1 MMENDDINLVFVIDD
16 DDAFRRSL
24 VFLLED
30 LAWQVEAFASAAEF
44 LEAHPEPLVEAGC
57 ILLDIRMPMMSGMEL
72 QLKLKDLGWTTPII
86 FITGHGDM
94 EMAVQAMKQGA
105 YGFLAKPF
113 KDQVLLD
120 EVAAAVRFA
129 QQAQANIL
137 RQQEA
142 KQVLERLSPRES
154 EVADLLARGLSNKA
168 IAQQLDISE
177 KTVHI
182 HRQKIMEKAE
192 ISSAAELTR
201 LMLRADSESLD

>member
-1 MMENDDINLVFVIDD
+1 MDAIDTNLVFVIDD

-30 LAWQVEAFASAAEF
+30 LDWRVEAFASAAEF
-44 LEAHPEPLVEAGC
+44 LEVYTEPVAEAGC
-57 ILLDIRMPMMSGMEL
+57 ILLDIRMPLMSGMEL
-72 QLKLKDLGWTTPII
+72 QLKLNELGWITPII
-86 FITGHGDM
+86 FLTGHGDI
-94 EMAVQAMKQGA
+94 EMAVQAMKLGA
-105 YGFLAKPF
+105 YGFLSKPF

-129 QQAQANIL
+129 QQTRENLQ

-142 KQVLERLSPRES
+142 EEILARLSPREKQ
-154 EVADLLARGLSNKA
+154 VANLLARGQSNRL

-182 HRQKIMEKAE
+182 HRQNVMEKAE
-192 ISSAAELTR
+192 ISSAAELAR
-201 LMLRADSESLD
+201 LMLKADPHSLD

>member
-1 MMENDDINLVFVIDD
+1 MKSDDIKLVFVIDD

-44 LEAHPEPLVEAGC
+44 LETYPQPLVEAGC

-72 QLKLKDLGWTTPII
+72 QLKLNDLGWTTPII
-86 FITGHGDM
+86 FLTGHGDI
-94 EMAVQAMKQGA
+94 EMAVQAMKLGA

-129 QQAQANIL
+129 QQEKESIL
-137 RQQEA
+137 RQQAAQELLA
-142 KQVLERLSPRES
+142 RFSPRES
-154 EVADLLARGLSNKA
+154 EVADLLARGQSNKV
-168 IAQQLDISE
+168 IALQLGISE

-182 HRQKIMEKAE
+182 HRQHIMEKAE
-192 ISSAAELTR
+192 ISSAAELTQ
-201 LMLRADSESLD
+201 LMLKADPRSLD

>member
-1 MMENDDINLVFVIDD
+1 MKSDDSHLVFVIDD

-24 VFLLED
+24 VFLLEE
-30 LAWQVEAFASAAEF
+30 LAWQVEAFSSAAEF
-44 LEAHPEPLVEAGC
+44 LEAYPQPIVEASC

-72 QLKLKDLGWTTPII
+72 QLRLNDLGWTTPII
-86 FITGHGDM
+86 FITGHGDI
-94 EMAVQAMKQGA
+94 EMAVQAMKLGA

-129 QQAQANIL
+129 QQEKENLL

-142 KQVLERLSPRES
+142 TQILQRLSPRES
-154 EVADLLARGLSNKA
+154 EVADLLARGQSNKV

-182 HRQKIMEKAE
+182 HRQKIMEKAG
-192 ISSAAELTR
+192 IGSAAELTQ
-201 LMLRADSESLD
+201 LMLRDDPSSLD

>member
-1 MMENDDINLVFVIDD
+1 MKSDDSHLVFVIDD

-24 VFLLED
+24 VFLLEE
-30 LAWQVEAFASAAEF
+30 LAWQVEAFSSAAEF
-44 LEAHPEPLVEAGC
+44 LEAYPQPIVEASC

-72 QLKLKDLGWTTPII
+72 QLRLNDLGWTTPII
-86 FITGHGDM
+86 FITGHGDI
-94 EMAVQAMKQGA
+94 EMAVQAMKLGA

-129 QQAQANIL
+129 QQEKENIL

-142 KQVLERLSPRES
+142 IDILRRLSPRES
-154 EVADLLARGLSNKA
+154 EVADLLARGQSNKV

-182 HRQKIMEKAE
+182 HRQKIMEKAG
-192 ISSAAELTR
+192 IGSAAELTQ
-201 LMLRADSESLD
+201 LMLRADPSSLD

>member
-1 MMENDDINLVFVIDD
+1 MMKSDDMNLVFVVDD

>member
-1 MMENDDINLVFVIDD
+1 MKSDDSHLVFVIDD

-24 VFLLED
+24 VFLLEE
-30 LAWQVEAFASAAEF
+30 LAWQVEAFSSAAEF
-44 LEAHPEPLVEAGC
+44 LEAYPQPIVEASC
-57 ILLDIRMPMMSGMEL
+57 ILFDIRMPMMSGMEL
-72 QLKLKDLGWTTPII
+72 QLRLNDLGWTTPII
-86 FITGHGDM
+86 FITGHGDI
-94 EMAVQAMKQGA
+94 EMAVQAMKLGA

-129 QQAQANIL
+129 QQEKENLL

-142 KQVLERLSPRES
+142 TQILQRLSPRES
-154 EVADLLARGLSNKA
+154 EVADLLARGQSNKV

-182 HRQKIMEKAE
+182 HRQKIMEKAG
-192 ISSAAELTR
+192 IGSAAELTQ
-201 LMLRADSESLD
+201 LMLRADPSSLD

>member
-1 MMENDDINLVFVIDD
+1 MDAIDTNLVFVIDD

-30 LAWQVEAFASAAEF
+30 LDWRVEAFASAAEF
-44 LEAHPEPLVEAGC
+44 LEACPEPVAEAGC
-57 ILLDIRMPMMSGMEL
+57 ILLDIRMPLMSGMEL
-72 QLKLKDLGWTTPII
+72 QLKLNELGWITPII
-86 FITGHGDM
+86 FLTGHGDI
-94 EMAVQAMKQGA
+94 EMAVQAMKLGA
-105 YGFLAKPF
+105 YGFLSKPF

-129 QQAQANIL
+129 QQTRENLQ

-142 KQVLERLSPRES
+142 EEILARLSPREKQ
-154 EVADLLARGLSNKA
+154 VANLLARGQSNRL

-182 HRQKIMEKAE
+182 HRQNVMEKAE
-192 ISSAAELTR
+192 ISSAAELAR
-201 LMLRADSESLD
+201 LMLKADPHSLD

>member
-1 MMENDDINLVFVIDD
+1 MMKSDDMNLVFVVDD

-30 LAWQVEAFASAAEF
+30 LAWQVEAFSSAAEF

>member
-1 MMENDDINLVFVIDD
+1 MKSDDSHLVFVIDD

-24 VFLLED
+24 VFLLEE
-30 LAWQVEAFASAAEF
+30 LAWQVEAFSSAAEF
-44 LEAHPEPLVEAGC
+44 LEAYPQPIVEASC

-72 QLKLKDLGWTTPII
+72 QLRLNDLGWTTPII
-86 FITGHGDM
+86 FITGHGDI
-94 EMAVQAMKQGA
+94 EMAVQAMKLGA

-129 QQAQANIL
+129 QQEKENLL

-142 KQVLERLSPRES
+142 TQILQRLSPRES
-154 EVADLLARGLSNKA
+154 EVADLLARGQSNKV

-182 HRQKIMEKAE
+182 HRQKIMEKAG
-192 ISSAAELTR
+192 IGSAAELTQ
-201 LMLRADSESLD
+201 LMLRADPSSLD

>member
-1 MMENDDINLVFVIDD
+1 MMKSDDMNLVFVIDD

>member
-1 MMENDDINLVFVIDD
+1 MDAIDTNLVFVIDD

-30 LAWQVEAFASAAEF
+30 LDWRVEAFASAAEF
-44 LEAHPEPLVEAGC
+44 LEVYPEPVAEAGC
-57 ILLDIRMPMMSGMEL
+57 ILLDIRMPLMSGMEL
-72 QLKLKDLGWTTPII
+72 QLKLNELGWITPII
-86 FITGHGDM
+86 FLTGHGDI
-94 EMAVQAMKQGA
+94 EMAVQAMKLGA
-105 YGFLAKPF
+105 YGFLSKPF

-129 QQAQANIL
+129 QQTRENLQ

-142 KQVLERLSPRES
+142 EEILARLSPREKQ
-154 EVADLLARGLSNKA
+154 VANLLARGQSNRL

-182 HRQKIMEKAE
+182 HRQNVMEKAE
-192 ISSAAELTR
+192 ISSAAELAH
-201 LMLRADSESLD
+201 LMLKADPHSLD

>member
-1 MMENDDINLVFVIDD
+1 MDAIDTNLVFVIDD

-30 LAWQVEAFASAAEF
+30 LDWRVEAFASAAEF
-44 LEAHPEPLVEAGC
+44 LEACPEPVAEAGC
-57 ILLDIRMPMMSGMEL
+57 ILLDIRMPLMSGMEL
-72 QLKLKDLGWTTPII
+72 QLKLNELGWVTPII
-86 FITGHGDM
+86 FLTGHGDI
-94 EMAVQAMKQGA
+94 EMAVQAMKLGA
-105 YGFLAKPF
+105 YGFLSKPF

-129 QQAQANIL
+129 QQTRENLQ

-142 KQVLERLSPRES
+142 EEILARLSPREKQ
-154 EVADLLARGLSNKA
+154 VANLLARGQSNRL

-182 HRQKIMEKAE
+182 HRQNVMEKAE
-192 ISSAAELTR
+192 ISSAAELAR
-201 LMLRADSESLD
+201 LMLKADPHSLD

>member
-1 MMENDDINLVFVIDD
+1 MDAIDTNLVFVIDD

-30 LAWQVEAFASAAEF
+30 LDWRVEAFASAAEF
-44 LEAHPEPLVEAGC
+44 LEVCPEPVAEAGC
-57 ILLDIRMPMMSGMEL
+57 ILLDIRMPLMSGMEL
-72 QLKLKDLGWTTPII
+72 QLKLNELGWITPII
-86 FITGHGDM
+86 FLTGHGDI
-94 EMAVQAMKQGA
+94 EMAVQAMKLGA
-105 YGFLAKPF
+105 YGFLSKPF

-129 QQAQANIL
+129 QQTRENLQ

-142 KQVLERLSPRES
+142 EEILARLSPREKQ
-154 EVADLLARGLSNKA
+154 VANLLARGQSNRL

-182 HRQKIMEKAE
+182 HRQNVMEKAE
-192 ISSAAELTR
+192 ISSAAELAH
-201 LMLRADSESLD
+201 LMLKADPHSLD

>member
-1 MMENDDINLVFVIDD
+1 MKSDGSHLVFVIDD

-24 VFLLED
+24 VFLLEE
-30 LAWQVEAFASAAEF
+30 LAWQVEAFSSAAEF
-44 LEAHPEPLVEAGC
+44 LEAYPQPIVEASC

-72 QLKLKDLGWTTPII
+72 QLRLNDLGWTTPII
-86 FITGHGDM
+86 FITGHGDI
-94 EMAVQAMKQGA
+94 EMAVQAMKLGA

-129 QQAQANIL
+129 QQEKENLL

-142 KQVLERLSPRES
+142 TQILQRLSPRES
-154 EVADLLARGLSNKA
+154 EVADLLARGQSNKV

-182 HRQKIMEKAE
+182 HRQKIMEKAG
-192 ISSAAELTR
+192 IGSAAELTQ
-201 LMLRADSESLD
+201 LMLRADPSSLD

>member
-1 MMENDDINLVFVIDD
+1 MKSDDIKLVFVIDD

-44 LEAHPEPLVEAGC
+44 LEAYPQPLVEAGC

-72 QLKLKDLGWTTPII
+72 QLKLNDLGWTTPII
-86 FITGHGDM
+86 FLTGHGDI
-94 EMAVQAMKQGA
+94 EMAVQAMKLGA

-129 QQAQANIL
+129 QQAKESIL
-137 RQQEA
+137 RQQA
-142 KQVLERLSPRES
+142 AQQLLARLSPRES
-154 EVADLLARGLSNKA
+154 EVADLLARGQSNKT
-168 IAQQLDISE
+168 IAQQLGISE

-192 ISSAAELTR
+192 ISSAAELTQ
-201 LMLRADSESLD
+201 LMLRADPRSLD